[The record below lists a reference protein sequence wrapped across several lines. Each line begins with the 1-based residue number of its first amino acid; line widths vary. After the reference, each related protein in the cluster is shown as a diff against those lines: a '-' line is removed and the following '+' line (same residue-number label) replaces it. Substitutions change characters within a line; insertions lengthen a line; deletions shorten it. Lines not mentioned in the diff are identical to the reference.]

1 MKSIAVLIRDYW
13 LKNKMKAN
21 ETAPHSS
28 MQSMPG
34 SGDGEG
40 LGYNSS
46 VPWMDDEQSQMFD
59 SGGESVVPWDVSS
72 AGSKRAECAWSS
84 HDNLTD
90 VVSSDLTFQCSNV
103 LEVLTPNVSCW
114 VASMRDCMRGKILP
128 RHMFTNTSINP
139 GLLVD
144 TRTQTCLSCLR
155 DNSTSYWTL
164 KFNTSENYFTS
175 FLSYGSE
182 LLCSF
187 GSCSSA
193 LCDHLTISPSPA
205 SSPTH
210 PSSNTSLPILPVPS
224 LPPSTTTPP
233 PLLHIVQCR
242 IPDLLQFEPPLPLNL
257 TGDDFVLNA
266 TTGSDD
272 EGYEYDFSF
281 LFLAMF
287 ILAGGIGNILV
298 CLAVSRLSFS
308 CYATSSP
315 ISAIF
320 HTICRAYDYGFLVPT
335 SQGFLAPVSYD
346 FHVPVSLGF
355 PVPVF
360 HGFLVP
366 VSYDFLAPVSHGYW
380 PFGVVWCNIYVTC
393 DVLACT
399 SSIMHMCTISLGRYL
414 GIRNPLKTRSSSK
427 KTVGVKV
434 VLVWLLAML
443 VTSII
448 TVLGIVD
455 TTNIMPADY
464 VCTINNQTFFIFGSL
479 CAFYI
484 PMVIMVV
491 SYALTVHLLR
501 KKAKFAADAPAGK
514 ARTMGRYRSVRRKHQ
529 QATHSFAFTPRTSY
543 RGSYSNGHAGHYEF
557 SNIHKCEQATQTP
570 ESIARETRNFKL
582 KALRLQ
588 LVGTAAWH
596 LRFLPSRKRDALAA
610 NAVAT
615 EQKASKVLG
624 IVFFAFVICWTP
636 FFILN
641 IYFAACPTCQVSDH
655 LANVCLWLG
664 YVSSTINPIIYTIFN
679 RTFKAAFIKIL
690 KCNYNF
696 DHRHVRSH
704 SMSDNMAGPYGGP
717 TPSAVATP
725 CSIRTLSTYV
735 KSPSYQH
742 ALTSPEHEQE
752 HQC

>member
-1 MKSIAVLIRDYW
+1 MKSIAALIRDYW
-13 LKNKMKAN
+13 LKNKMKGN
-21 ETAPHSS
+21 ETSAHNALT
-28 MQSMPG
+28 
-34 SGDGEG
+34 SGAGRFQDEG
-40 LGYNSS
+40 FSYNSS
-46 VPWMDDEQSQMFD
+46 VPRVDDVQSQMFD
-59 SGGESVVPWDVSS
+59 SGGEDGFPWSVVSL
-72 AGSKRAECAWSS
+72 AGGNRVDCAWVGS
-84 HDNLTD
+84 DINAAG
-90 VVSSDLTFQCSNV
+90 VVSSDLTFQCNDV
-103 LEVLTPNVSCW
+103 LEIVSPNASCW
-114 VASMRDCMRGKILP
+114 VTSMKDCMRSGGFMQSDVFN
-128 RHMFTNTSINP
+128 HTSVSP
-139 GLLVD
+139 GALED
-144 TRTQTCLSCLR
+144 TRRAHACLSCWR
-155 DNSTSYWTL
+155 DNTSSFWEL
-164 KFNTSENYFTS
+164 RFNTTENFLTS
-175 FLSYGSE
+175 VLSFGSE

-193 LCDHLTISPSPA
+193 LCDNLTINPSSPS
-205 SSPTH
+205 SSTQ

-224 LPPSTTTPP
+224 LPPSTTPP
-233 PLLHIVQCR
+233 PPSSLHIVQCR
-242 IPDLLQFEPPLPLNL
+242 VPELLQQLDPHLSLNL
-257 TGDDFVLNA
+257 TEDDLFLNA
-266 TTGSDD
+266 TAGGDG
-272 EGYEYDFSF
+272 GYDYDFSF

-298 CLAVSRLSFS
+298 CLAMVATHRLRTVSNHFLLLLLL
-308 CYATSSP
+308 
-315 ISAIF
+315 ISLLLLL
-320 HTICRAYDYGFLVPT
+320 YLMLFL
-335 SQGFLAPVSYD
+335 
-346 FHVPVSLGF
+346 
-355 PVPVF
+355 PVP
-360 HGFLVP
+360 
-366 VSYDFLAPVSHGYW
+366 GYW
-380 PFGVVWCNIYVTC
+380 PFGLVGCNIYVTC

-443 VTSII
+443 VTSLI
-448 TVLGIVD
+448 TVLGIID

-501 KKAKFAADAPAGK
+501 KKAKFAGDAPAGK

-529 QATHSFAFTPRTSY
+529 QTTHSFAFTPRTSY

-596 LRFLPSRKRDALAA
+596 LRFLPTRKRDALAA
-610 NAVAT
+610 NAVAN

-624 IVFFAFVICWTP
+624 LVFFAFVICWTP

-641 IYFAACPTCQVSDH
+641 IYFAACPTCHVNDH
-655 LANVCLWLG
+655 VANVCLWLG

-690 KCNYNF
+690 KCDYNF

-742 ALTSPEHEQE
+742 ALTSPEQEQE

>member
-298 CLAVSRLSFS
+298 CLAICLERRLHNVTNYFLMSLAVADLLVSLVVMPFG
-308 CYATSSP
+308 
-315 ISAIF
+315 AI
-320 HTICRAYDYGFLVPT
+320 AGFL
-335 SQGFLAPVSYD
+335 
-346 FHVPVSLGF
+346 
-355 PVPVF
+355 
-360 HGFLVP
+360 
-366 VSYDFLAPVSHGYW
+366 GYW

>member
-1 MKSIAVLIRDYW
+1 MAEDETYKFVLMSLLPNDTNNHYYDISLPR
-13 LKNKMKAN
+13 M
-21 ETAPHSS
+21 
-28 MQSMPG
+28 
-34 SGDGEG
+34 DG
-40 LGYNSS
+40 
-46 VPWMDDEQSQMFD
+46 VQSQTFD
-59 SGGESVVPWDVSS
+59 SGGHVGASPTPLPAAPTTTVTPPEDQAVS
-72 AGSKRAECAWSS
+72 ECYWSTS
-84 HDNLTD
+84 ENS
-90 VVSSDLTFQCSNV
+90 SSDPDFAFHCRDAIETLASNV
-103 LEVLTPNVSCW
+103 TCW
-114 VASMRDCMRGKILP
+114 ITSLGDCEMQPPLP
-128 RHMFTNTSINP
+128 AAEGPAAANTTLPP
-139 GLLVD
+139 GAEEGPLGGI
-144 TRTQTCLSCLR
+144 RACLSCSR
-155 DNSTSYWTL
+155 DNVTTGSWGL
-164 KFNTSENYFTS
+164 RFNSSSSSSSSALDSILTFGT
-175 FLSYGSE
+175 E

-187 GSCSSA
+187 GSSA
-193 LCDHLTISPSPA
+193 PCDNSSPSSLSSSLSLPSST
-205 SSPTH
+205 SSPLASASP
-210 PSSNTSLPILPVPS
+210 PSSSIFCPS
-224 LPPSTTTPP
+224 LPATSIH
-233 PLLHIVQCR
+233 LLQCHV
-242 IPDLLQFEPPLPLNL
+242 PDLLQGSQNASA
-257 TGDDFVLNA
+257 GRDDLLMSANV
-266 TTGSDD
+266 TTAVDQ
-272 EGYEYDFSF
+272 YNYDFSF

-298 CLAVSRLSFS
+298 CLAICLERRLHNVTNYFLMSLAVADLLVSLVVMPFG
-308 CYATSSP
+308 
-315 ISAIF
+315 AI
-320 HTICRAYDYGFLVPT
+320 AGFL
-335 SQGFLAPVSYD
+335 
-346 FHVPVSLGF
+346 
-355 PVPVF
+355 
-360 HGFLVP
+360 
-366 VSYDFLAPVSHGYW
+366 GYW

-427 KTVGVKV
+427 KTVGIKV

-443 VTSII
+443 ITSII

-501 KKAKFAADAPAGK
+501 KKAKFASDAPAGK
-514 ARTMGRYRSVRRKHQ
+514 ARTMGRYRSVRRKPQ
-529 QATHSFAFTPRTSY
+529 QQQTHSFTFTPRTSY
-543 RGSYSNGHAGHYEF
+543 RGTYANGHATHYEF

-596 LRFLPSRKRDALAA
+596 LRFLPTRKRDALAA
-610 NAVAT
+610 NAVAN

-624 IVFFAFVICWTP
+624 LVFFAFVICWTP
-636 FFILN
+636 FFLLN
-641 IYFAACPTCQVSDH
+641 IYFAACPDCQVSDH

-679 RTFKAAFIKIL
+679 KTFKAAFIKIL
-690 KCNYNF
+690 KCDYNF

-704 SMSDNMAGPYGGP
+704 SMSDNMPGPYTTGGP
-717 TPSAVATP
+717 APSTVATP

-742 ALTSPEHEQE
+742 ALTSPEQEQE
-752 HQC
+752 HEC

>member
-40 LGYNSS
+40 IGYNSS

-242 IPDLLQFEPPLPLNL
+242 IPDFLQFEPPLPLNL

-298 CLAVSRLSFS
+298 CLAICLERRLHNVTNYFLMSLAVADLLVSLVVMPFG
-308 CYATSSP
+308 
-315 ISAIF
+315 AI
-320 HTICRAYDYGFLVPT
+320 AGFL
-335 SQGFLAPVSYD
+335 
-346 FHVPVSLGF
+346 
-355 PVPVF
+355 
-360 HGFLVP
+360 
-366 VSYDFLAPVSHGYW
+366 GYW